1 MSVVPLAIEQRE
13 RDGIVILDLRGRI
26 SLGPEDSRL
35 REYLEGQLQAG
46 RKRVILNL
54 RQVSSVD
61 NAAVGL
67 LILCAEAFQKA
78 QGRLVLLDGLDK
90 RVAAD
95 EVLKLDTAVPAYAEE
110 QAAVNSFFPD
120 RAVPHY
126 DLLAFLEGIN
136 EREQNPQ
143 AERESS
149 KR

>member
-1 MSVVPLAIEQRE
+1 MSVVPFEIARRE
-13 RDGIVILDLRGRI
+13 RDGIIILDLRGRI

-35 REYLEGQLQAG
+35 REYLEGLLQAG

-54 RQVSSVD
+54 RDVFSVD

-78 QGRLVLLDGLDK
+78 QGRLVLLVGIDK
-90 RVAAD
+90 RASAD
-95 EVLKLDTAVPAYAEE
+95 EVLKLDTAVPAYAGE
-110 QAAVNSFFPD
+110 QDAVNSFFPE

-136 EREQNPQ
+136 ESDPQ
-143 AERESS
+143 AAPESR
-149 KR
+149 KK